1 MMLPRVLFVT
11 GKGGTGK
18 STVAAAIALALSRR
32 RPTTLADLDRR
43 LSAAAAL
50 GAIPNDSTVVK
61 VTESLEVISLT
72 PRAELEAFIERIV
85 PIRAISR
92 RMLRSRT
99 FGYVT
104 AALPGLEAFLLLE
117 RLRIMAGDAALEDR
131 YLVIDA
137 PASGS
142 AVELL
147 SVSSGV
153 KGIAPAGTLN
163 RLADSIDSFL
173 ADPTRFGA
181 VITTTPEDLA
191 VREAI
196 ETAATIR
203 ERLGV
208 VTVAAIVNCVPD
220 LLFDTSELAALSPL
234 GGHARLAVRRNCAH
248 ERAALGRAAIRR
260 RRSADDQ
267 SPDDVH
273 AGHQPRRARKT
284 CPRAGHETARPMKPN
299 AHPKESTRRQPIDLL
314 AKSLVICLGPGGV
327 GKTTIS
333 AALAVR
339 AALLGC
345 AVDVMTVD
353 PAPRLLDALGL
364 EADSSEPVEVHLDGI
379 RHGRRRKASSRARLR
394 ALRLDPK
401 RTFDSIIARY
411 ALSDAARDTILENR
425 IYRNLSGALAGV
437 ADYMAM
443 EKLLE
448 LAANPDTDLI
458 VLDTPPATEAI
469 DFLDAPRRLLEL
481 LNSRAISLLGAPS
494 GLFKSQL
501 RIVDMAARAVLAAFD
516 RVTGLNLLS
525 DVQSFVRSFDGM
537 YEGFSARAARAQD
550 KLRAADTAIVI
561 VTTAESSRIAQA
573 REFVSA
579 LEGAGLRV
587 SAMIVNRVLAELP
600 DASELA
606 SAHIAPSLKK
616 KLKRNLADYAALKT
630 REEVSLD
637 ALRKSIP
644 ADAVLMV
651 APDLGRE
658 PRTISDLVEIGGSLR
673 AA

>member
-1 MMLPRVLFVT
+1 
-11 GKGGTGK
+11 
-18 STVAAAIALALSRR
+18 
-32 RPTTLADLDRR
+32 
-43 LSAAAAL
+43 
-50 GAIPNDSTVVK
+50 
-61 VTESLEVISLT
+61 
-72 PRAELEAFIERIV
+72 
-85 PIRAISR
+85 
-92 RMLRSRT
+92 
-99 FGYVT
+99 
-104 AALPGLEAFLLLE
+104 
-117 RLRIMAGDAALEDR
+117 
-131 YLVIDA
+131 
-137 PASGS
+137 
-142 AVELL
+142 
-147 SVSSGV
+147 
-153 KGIAPAGTLN
+153 
-163 RLADSIDSFL
+163 
-173 ADPTRFGA
+173 
-181 VITTTPEDLA
+181 
-191 VREAI
+191 
-196 ETAATIR
+196 
-203 ERLGV
+203 
-208 VTVAAIVNCVPD
+208 
-220 LLFDTSELAALSPL
+220 
-234 GGHARLAVRRNCAH
+234 
-248 ERAALGRAAIRR
+248 
-260 RRSADDQ
+260 
-267 SPDDVH
+267 
-273 AGHQPRRARKT
+273 
-284 CPRAGHETARPMKPN
+284 MKPN

-339 AALLGC
+339 AAMLGC

-364 EADSSEPVEVHLDGI
+364 EADSSEPVEVSLDAI
-379 RHGRRRKASSRARLR
+379 RHGRRGASNRARLR

-469 DFLDAPRRLLEL
+469 DFLDAPRRLLQL
-481 LNSRAISLLGAPS
+481 LNSRAISLLGAPA
-494 GLFKSQL
+494 GLLKNQL
-501 RIVDMAARAVLAAFD
+501 RIVDLAARAVLAAFD

-587 SAMIVNRVLAELP
+587 TAMVVNRVLAELP
-600 DASELA
+600 DAAELA
-606 SAHIAPSLKK
+606 SAHIAPSLRK
-616 KLKRNLADYAALKT
+616 KLKRNLADYTALKT
-630 REEVSLD
+630 REEVSLG
-637 ALRKSIP
+637 ALRESIP

-658 PRTISDLVEIGGSLR
+658 PRTIADLDEIGRSLHT
-673 AA
+673 A

>member
-1 MMLPRVLFVT
+1 
-11 GKGGTGK
+11 
-18 STVAAAIALALSRR
+18 
-32 RPTTLADLDRR
+32 
-43 LSAAAAL
+43 
-50 GAIPNDSTVVK
+50 
-61 VTESLEVISLT
+61 
-72 PRAELEAFIERIV
+72 
-85 PIRAISR
+85 
-92 RMLRSRT
+92 
-99 FGYVT
+99 
-104 AALPGLEAFLLLE
+104 
-117 RLRIMAGDAALEDR
+117 
-131 YLVIDA
+131 
-137 PASGS
+137 
-142 AVELL
+142 
-147 SVSSGV
+147 
-153 KGIAPAGTLN
+153 
-163 RLADSIDSFL
+163 
-173 ADPTRFGA
+173 
-181 VITTTPEDLA
+181 
-191 VREAI
+191 
-196 ETAATIR
+196 
-203 ERLGV
+203 
-208 VTVAAIVNCVPD
+208 
-220 LLFDTSELAALSPL
+220 
-234 GGHARLAVRRNCAH
+234 
-248 ERAALGRAAIRR
+248 
-260 RRSADDQ
+260 
-267 SPDDVH
+267 
-273 AGHQPRRARKT
+273 
-284 CPRAGHETARPMKPN
+284 MKPN

-339 AALLGC
+339 AAMLGC

-364 EADSSEPVEVHLDGI
+364 EAHSSEPVEVHLDEI
-379 RHGRRRKASSRARLR
+379 RHGRRGRASSSARLR

-401 RTFDSIIARY
+401 RTFDSIIMRY

-587 SAMIVNRVLAELP
+587 SAMVVNRVLAELP

-658 PRTISDLVEIGGSLR
+658 PRTIADLAEIGRSIRNLSP
-673 AA
+673 

>member
-1 MMLPRVLFVT
+1 
-11 GKGGTGK
+11 
-18 STVAAAIALALSRR
+18 
-32 RPTTLADLDRR
+32 
-43 LSAAAAL
+43 
-50 GAIPNDSTVVK
+50 
-61 VTESLEVISLT
+61 
-72 PRAELEAFIERIV
+72 
-85 PIRAISR
+85 
-92 RMLRSRT
+92 
-99 FGYVT
+99 
-104 AALPGLEAFLLLE
+104 
-117 RLRIMAGDAALEDR
+117 
-131 YLVIDA
+131 
-137 PASGS
+137 
-142 AVELL
+142 
-147 SVSSGV
+147 
-153 KGIAPAGTLN
+153 
-163 RLADSIDSFL
+163 
-173 ADPTRFGA
+173 
-181 VITTTPEDLA
+181 
-191 VREAI
+191 
-196 ETAATIR
+196 
-203 ERLGV
+203 
-208 VTVAAIVNCVPD
+208 
-220 LLFDTSELAALSPL
+220 
-234 GGHARLAVRRNCAH
+234 
-248 ERAALGRAAIRR
+248 
-260 RRSADDQ
+260 
-267 SPDDVH
+267 
-273 AGHQPRRARKT
+273 
-284 CPRAGHETARPMKPN
+284 MKPKP
-299 AHPKESTRRQPIDLL
+299 HPKDSAHRKSLDLN
-314 AKSLVICLGPGGV
+314 AQSLVICLGPGGV

-333 AALAVR
+333 AAIAVR
-339 AALLGC
+339 AAMLGC

-364 EADSSEPVEVHLDGI
+364 EADSTEPVEVVLEGI
-379 RHGRRRKASSRARLR
+379 RHARRNESNRARLR

-425 IYRNLSGALAGV
+425 IYRNLSSALAGV

-481 LNSRAISLLGAPS
+481 LNSRAISLLGAPA

-501 RIVDMAARAVLAAFD
+501 RIVDLAARAVLAAFD

-537 YEGFSARAARAQD
+537 YEGFSARAARARD

-587 SAMIVNRVLAELP
+587 SAMVVNRVLAELP
-600 DASELA
+600 DAAELA
-606 SAHIAPSLKK
+606 SAQIAPSLRK

-630 REEVSLD
+630 REEVSLG
-637 ALRKSIP
+637 ALRKSLP

-658 PRTISDLVEIGGSLR
+658 PRTIADLVEIGRSLR